1 MEKLIIKKLDGGLRG
16 IKFGTKTIEEAKIM
30 YFLDKLQK
38 VNDGLYQDYFENYM
52 KIQSKLKEKNSK

>member
-30 YFLDKLQK
+30 HYLNKLLE
-38 VNDGLYQDYFENYM
+38 VNEGLYQDYFSKYM
-52 KIQSKLKEKNSK
+52 ELQKKLK